1 LQLVWD
7 KPVIVFY
14 RERFEQPERKA
25 LAVVKAKNLSVT
37 SEQGKIEGDID
48 EFFLLMGDI
57 DFLST
62 DEGKSDR
69 YVLCW
74 FDDKEDD
81 FSRSWRR
88 LTGVTFIAETAFV
101 TDEKGKISHNAH
113 VKAEKAKLG

>member
-25 LAVVKAKNLSVT
+25 LAVVKAKKLNVT
-37 SEQGKIEGDID
+37 SEQGKIEGSID
-48 EFFLLMGDI
+48 EFFPLMGDI
-57 DFLST
+57 DILST
-62 DEGKSDR
+62 NEGKSDR

-81 FSRSWRR
+81 FSKSWRR
-88 LTGVTFIAETAFV
+88 LTGVTLTIETNFV
-101 TDEKGKISHNAH
+101 TDENGKRSYNAHFKAGKGKL
-113 VKAEKAKLG
+113 E